1 MANKTLN
8 TRIIIRN
15 DTATAWQ
22 SANPVLRKGEIGIVF
37 DPSAEVSHITNF
49 KIGDGVTAWNSLPLM
64 ITEESVEALAQRVTV
79 LEATAGVAGSVE
91 YKIAQH
97 ASDYDAAG
105 AATAAEAAAKQ
116 YADDKVAGL
125 STVYLAASY
134 SNAIAGNTTAIA
146 TLNADVAGLQQK
158 VDVNSVTAAIA
169 SAQSETLA
177 SANTAAQ
184 GYVSAG
190 LASLSTVYLA
200 ASYSG
205 AIASN
210 ADAIATLNATG
221 GVAGSVE
228 YKIGE
233 ESTRAKNAEHEL
245 EVRIDALE
253 GNHFIIVQTLPAT
266 GEANIIYLV
275 PKAPPLTGYK
285 EWLYI
290 KVSTN
295 PDTYSWEE
303 IGDTDIDL
311 SNYYTKSE
319 VNAIAT
325 STLASANAAAQG
337 YVSALSTVYLAASYS
352 SAIAGNTDA
361 IATVGIRVG
370 AIEADYLKQADVLIL
385 DCGNATS
392 NYSAS

>member
-37 DPSAEVSHITNF
+37 DPSAEVSHVTNF

-64 ITEESVEALAQRVTV
+64 ITEESVEALAQRVTT

-105 AATAAEAAAKQ
+105 AATAALTAAKDYTTEQ
-116 YADDKVAGL
+116 IATITPTIAGL
-125 STVYLAASY
+125 TV
-134 SNAIAGNTTAIA
+134 
-146 TLNADVAGLQQK
+146 DVVALKQA

-210 ADAIATLNATG
+210 ADAIATLNATA

-233 ESTRAKNAEHEL
+233 ESTRAKNAEYKL

-266 GEANIIYLV
+266 GEANVIYLV
-275 PKAPPLTGYK
+275 PKASPLTGYK
-285 EWLYI
+285 EWLYV
-290 KVSTN
+290 KVSAN
-295 PDTYSWEE
+295 PDTYTWEE

-311 SNYYTKSE
+311 SNYYNKSE
-319 VNAIAT
+319 VDAIAT
-325 STLASANAAAQG
+325 STLASANTAAQG

-352 SAIAGNTDA
+352 TAISDNTSAIASVST
-361 IATVGIRVG
+361 RVG
-370 AIEADYLKQADVLIL
+370 AIEADYLKQVDVLIL